1 MWFTRVSEVE
11 EPGRRELV
19 GFVNSV
25 VTFLRFVLQHPT
37 DFAFLWRDRQ
47 ELLVLALQ
55 TFVIDVERRG
65 RAELR
70 NAIPEISDAV
80 LELHGLVGR
89 PARFKFRVLNSISNQ
104 WRPGR
109 GQVGMRR
116 WFKQTADAIDV
127 ILGSLVDA
135 AGGAG
140 GIIKEFK
147 DALSALAG

>member
-1 MWFTRVSEVE
+1 M
-11 EPGRRELV
+11 
-19 GFVNSV
+19 
-25 VTFLRFVLQHPT
+25 QHPR

-47 ELLVLALQ
+47 ELLGLALQ
-55 TFVIDVERRG
+55 TFVIDVVPRG

-80 LELHGLVGR
+80 LASHGLVGR
-89 PARFKFRVLNSISNQ
+89 PAKFKFRVLNSIAKQ

-109 GQVGMRR
+109 GQVGIRR
-116 WFKQTADAIDV
+116 WFKQTAEAVDV

-147 DALSALAG
+147 DALLALAGAAGSESTEAKRRKKR